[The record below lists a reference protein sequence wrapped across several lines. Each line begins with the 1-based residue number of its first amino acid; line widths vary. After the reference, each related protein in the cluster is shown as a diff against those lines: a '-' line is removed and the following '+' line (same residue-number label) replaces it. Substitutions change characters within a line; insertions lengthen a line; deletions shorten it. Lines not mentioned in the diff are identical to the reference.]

1 MRRTVLVIVTA
12 AMLLLAGSAAW
23 AATINICDLGEGAPV
38 VTTTGFTSLPLIDN
52 PIIVTANEFANITGT
67 LFGNFINAGAYG
79 IKMLEPAW
87 EGGGVSDIAT
97 LIVSPVIPFINTQP
111 FNLTFMSD
119 GACGFDL
126 ALAAFNLAFPS
137 APCLVETGTL
147 QTLFTCGG
155 LVVNAQSDVAV
166 VPLPGSLLLL
176 GTALLGLGFYN
187 RKKS

>member
-1 MRRTVLVIVTA
+1 MRRTVLLIVTA

-38 VTTTGFTSLPLIDN
+38 VTTSGFTSIPLIGN
-52 PIIVTANEFANITGT
+52 PIIVTADEFANITGT

-119 GACGFDL
+119 GALGFDL
-126 ALAAFNLAFPS
+126 ALAAFNLAFPD
-137 APCLVETGTL
+137 APCLVENGCL
-147 QTLFTCGG
+147 QTLFDLDG
-155 LVVNAQSDVAV
+155 LVVKAQSDVV

-176 GTALLGLGFYN
+176 GTGLLGLGIYC
-187 RKKS
+187 RKRS